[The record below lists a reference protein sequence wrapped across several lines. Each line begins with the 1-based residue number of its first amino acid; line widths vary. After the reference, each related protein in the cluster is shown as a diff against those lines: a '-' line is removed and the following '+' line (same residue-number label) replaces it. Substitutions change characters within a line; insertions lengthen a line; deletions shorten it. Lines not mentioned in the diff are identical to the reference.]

1 MKVIL
6 LKDVKGT
13 GRSGDVVEVKDGYAR
28 YLLNSNSAKKVTSGV
43 RQEIKEKKKSKERKN
58 ALAKE
63 QALEIFRQI
72 NEKVLNI
79 GVDAGVSGKL
89 HKSITN
95 ARISDELKKKFGIE
109 VDKRKISLLDS
120 EHVIKTFG
128 SHSCSIQ
135 LFPNISANILVNV
148 VETN

>member
-43 RQEIKEKKKSKERKN
+43 RQEIKDKEMSKERKN

-128 SHSCSIQ
+128 SHSCSVQ